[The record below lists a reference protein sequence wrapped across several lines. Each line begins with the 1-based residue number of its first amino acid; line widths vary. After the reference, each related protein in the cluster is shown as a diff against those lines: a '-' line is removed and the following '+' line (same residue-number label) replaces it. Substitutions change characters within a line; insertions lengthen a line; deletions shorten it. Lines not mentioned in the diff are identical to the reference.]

1 MMKKYVFIFFLFFFS
16 GFGAMYAQED
26 PADRQ
31 SQTIDNFVLNE
42 EVSMYPNPVERYL
55 TIRSTQPITRVQ
67 IFSLLGDL
75 VMDESKNFIRI
86 DLHRLNSGIYMIKIH
101 SNQFH
106 VTKKLVKK

>member
-1 MMKKYVFIFFLFFFS
+1 MKKYVILFFLLFIA
-16 GFGAMYAQED
+16 GVGAIYAQED
-26 PADRQ
+26 TVKNT
-31 SQTIDNFVLNE
+31 SQAIDNFVLNQ

-75 VMDESKNFIRI
+75 IMDENKNFNRM
-86 DLHRLNSGIYMIKIH
+86 DLYRLNSGIYMIKIH

-106 VTKKLVKK
+106 ITKKLVKK

>member
-1 MMKKYVFIFFLFFFS
+1 MKKYIILLFIFLFA
-16 GFGAMYAQED
+16 GFWTINAQES
-26 PADRQ
+26 PVNKK
-31 SQTIDNFVLNE
+31 SETIDNFMLNQ
-42 EVSMYPNPVERYL
+42 EVRMYPNPVERYL

-75 VMDESKNFIRI
+75 IMDENKNFNRI